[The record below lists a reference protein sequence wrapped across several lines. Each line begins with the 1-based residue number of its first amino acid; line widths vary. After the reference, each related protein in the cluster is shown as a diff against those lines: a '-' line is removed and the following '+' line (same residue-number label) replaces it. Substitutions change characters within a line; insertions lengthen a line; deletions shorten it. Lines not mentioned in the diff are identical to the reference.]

1 MTKGWIHGR
10 NYRDFD
16 SMELYIIDHVPTI
29 YLLDSEGRVL
39 LRDTSLDEI
48 EQQLTSVDQPQG

>member
-1 MTKGWIHGR
+1 MTMGWIHGR

-16 SMELYIIDHVPTI
+16 GMELYIIDHVTTI

-39 LRDTSLDEI
+39 LRDTSLEVI
-48 EQQLTSVDQPQG
+48 EQQLTSVD

>member
-16 SMELYIIDHVPTI
+16 GMELYIIDHVPTI
-29 YLLDSEGRVL
+29 YLLDSQGRVF
-39 LRDTSLDEI
+39 LRDTSIEEI
-48 EQQLTSVDQPQG
+48 GQQLTSQG